1 MLLARH
7 RCTALASRFVR
18 RSRVCSSSSSWQRQL
33 QRNPAET
40 ALYVLDKIGTAAFAA
55 SGTLVAGSVGMDVQG
70 CVIVGT
76 ITAMGGGTLR
86 DVLIGRFPVFWFK
99 NTTPLLLSVAVSL
112 ATFFADD
119 VAHAG
124 LLHERVLHWGDTL
137 GLGAFAVVGAQAAV
151 ASGLP
156 AIVCATCGMVTA
168 TCGGLVRD
176 VLCGR
181 RAALLYSSDADVDDE
196 GSKSAALAL
205 YASCAFVGAAIFTAV
220 QPWNVGAAIIAGAAS
235 TISLRVFAYE
245 QRIVLPEM
253 KRFQKT
259 LAPQPHLDPG
269 DAHMILTAF
278 GPDRVGLVAALARG
292 VSQSRAN
299 ISASK
304 IITIGDDIAFMMVV
318 SSSKERAP
326 ALRAALSKVGEEV
339 GLQLHVSDV
348 RLSARADESSGTDDA
363 TEQSVGGAE
372 VSATS
377 SSGSGEFRARLS
389 LVGPDSPGLVH
400 RVATLLSTHSLN
412 ITSMDTRVHS
422 APAASTTVAAPHGDS
437 DAARSPSQRSATDVF
452 DMTAVVSLSGAPDV
466 AQIDASLAKLAN
478 ELGVKIT
485 LQWITGESRNNSI
498 V

>member
-1 MLLARH
+1 
-7 RCTALASRFVR
+7 
-18 RSRVCSSSSSWQRQL
+18 VCSSDL
-33 QRNPAET
+33 
-40 ALYVLDKIGTAAFAA
+40 
-55 SGTLVAGSVGMDVQG
+55 
-70 CVIVGT
+70 
-76 ITAMGGGTLR
+76 
-86 DVLIGRFPVFWFK
+86 
-99 NTTPLLLSVAVSL
+99 
-112 ATFFADD
+112 
-119 VAHAG
+119 
-124 LLHERVLHWGDTL
+124 
-137 GLGAFAVVGAQAAV
+137 
-151 ASGLP
+151 
-156 AIVCATCGMVTA
+156 
-168 TCGGLVRD
+168 
-176 VLCGR
+176 
-181 RAALLYSSDADVDDE
+181 
-196 GSKSAALAL
+196 
-205 YASCAFVGAAIFTAV
+205 IFTAV

-400 RVATLLSTHSLN
+400 RVATLLSTHSPN